1 MSFYICKALSPD
13 MNFESVI
20 EKATQ
25 ELKKEDFDILTEID
39 LKSTFKNNL

>member
-1 MSFYICKALSPD
+1 MSFYIYKALSQD